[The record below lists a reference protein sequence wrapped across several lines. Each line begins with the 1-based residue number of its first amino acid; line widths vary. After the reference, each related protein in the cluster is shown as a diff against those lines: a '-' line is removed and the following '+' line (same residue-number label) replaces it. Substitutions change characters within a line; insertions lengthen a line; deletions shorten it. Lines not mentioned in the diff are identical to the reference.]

1 MNNNLGN
8 KNTMAKNI
16 KYYMKLQGKTRNDIC
31 EAIGVPY
38 TTLTDWINAATYP
51 RIDSIERLANYFG
64 VSKADLVERHSFGSL
79 LTTSNNDPS
88 LPFPII
94 GEVAAGYSGL
104 AAEEETGDY
113 EQIPIS
119 WLRGRKPDEF
129 FVLRVK
135 GDSMYPRFIE
145 GDHVLVLRTTTVDS
159 GTIAVVLY
167 DSDAATLKRVNY
179 VYGEDWMELEPLN
192 PEYAP
197 KRIEGEN
204 LEQCRVLGEVW
215 RLIRVVKE

>member
-1 MNNNLGN
+1 MTIYDRIRKRREELGMSQQELADKLGYKSRSAIN
-8 KNTMAKNI
+8 KI
-16 KYYMKLQGKTRNDIC
+16 EQGLRDINQSKVVAFANALHTTPAYLVGWN
-31 EAIGVPY
+31 EQY
-38 TTLTDWINAATYP
+38 HTLT
-51 RIDSIERLANYFG
+51 
-64 VSKADLVERHSFGSL
+64 
-79 LTTSNNDPS
+79 NNDPS

>member
-1 MNNNLGN
+1 MTIYDRIRKRREELGMSQQELADKLGYKSRSAIN
-8 KNTMAKNI
+8 KI
-16 KYYMKLQGKTRNDIC
+16 EQGLRDINQSKVVAFANALHTTPAYLMGWS
-31 EAIGVPY
+31 EQY
-38 TTLTDWINAATYP
+38 HTLT
-51 RIDSIERLANYFG
+51 S
-64 VSKADLVERHSFGSL
+64 
-79 LTTSNNDPS
+79 NDPS

-215 RLIRVVKE
+215 RLIRIVKE

>member
-1 MNNNLGN
+1 MDIFAKRLCTALKKKNMRPADLAEVTGIGKSAISQYMSGAFRPKQVRTEKIADALGVSVAYLMGYEN
-8 KNTMAKNI
+8 EK
-16 KYYMKLQGKTRNDIC
+16 NDI
-31 EAIGVPY
+31 EY
-38 TTLTDWINAATYP
+38 D
-51 RIDSIERLANYFG
+51 
-64 VSKADLVERHSFGSL
+64 
-79 LTTSNNDPS
+79 NDPS
-88 LPFPII
+88 LSFPII

-204 LEQCRVLGEVW
+204 LELCRVLGEVW
-215 RLIRVVKE
+215 RLIRIVKE